1 MVKKNFYAVCLL
13 ATCEESRG
21 HLETDGFL
29 VALEIAEG
37 IYG

>member
-1 MVKKNFYAVCLL
+1 MVKKSFYAVYLL

-21 HLETDGFL
+21 HLETDGIL
-29 VALEIAEG
+29 VALEITEG